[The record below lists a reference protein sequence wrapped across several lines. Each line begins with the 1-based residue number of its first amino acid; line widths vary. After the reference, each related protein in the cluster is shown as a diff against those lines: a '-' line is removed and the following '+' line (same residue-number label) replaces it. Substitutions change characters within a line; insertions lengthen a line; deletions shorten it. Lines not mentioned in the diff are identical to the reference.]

1 MKKVVFH
8 IPTCAFAVALL
19 GACAF
24 DNVMPMQTTND
35 PYPDLG
41 WDVRKTRAKGAEL
54 SPPIEYNEVYKS
66 GDKKPCPND
75 LRSLRVCTK

>member
-1 MKKVVFH
+1 MTKFVIKSVS
-8 IPTCAFAVALL
+8 CAFAVALL

-24 DNVMPMQTTND
+24 DGMMPMQTTND
-35 PYPDLG
+35 PHPELG

-54 SPPIEYNEVYKS
+54 SPPISYNDVYKD

-75 LRSLRVCTK
+75 LKSLRVCTK